1 MNNNNRFDFT
11 DENTEIYNGNTSN
24 NTFYSEYETPS
35 PTPPKKVSERP
46 IEIPLPK
53 KIKLSDII
61 LIAAFAVIFLIGIF
75 FRLDESLPS
84 VFGLTAFILVTAAV
98 ISAPFIDRY
107 MLKKVCTVPTTGS
120 LIEYESRERYG
131 RFGSYTVYAPKYKI
145 FINGHYE
152 IRTFDDF
159 SQTSNFAMSM
169 ELLANPNGYEIMPA
183 DGKISNSGK
192 TSIIAMILIIILVL
206 FIMFPTFLKLL

>member
-1 MNNNNRFDFT
+1 MDNNN
-11 DENTEIYNGNTSN
+11 SN
-24 NTFYSEYETPS
+24 NPFYSKYEQSKPS
-35 PTPPKKVSERP
+35 SAKKAFGRP
-46 IEIPLPK
+46 VEIPLPK

-61 LIAAFAVIFLIGIF
+61 LIAAFAVIFFMGIF
-75 FRLDESLPS
+75 VRLDESFPS
-84 VFGLTAFILVTAAV
+84 VFELIAFLLVAIAV

-120 LIEYESRERYG
+120 LIEYASREHYG

-152 IRTFDDF
+152 IRTLDDF
-159 SQTSNFAMSM
+159 SQTSNFALSM
-169 ELLANPNGYEIMPA
+169 KLLANPNGYEIMPA

-192 TSIIAMILIIILVL
+192 TSIIAMICIIILIL